1 MGKVEAIRQVLTTS
15 GDLSCVEEATQ
26 SLHLR
31 RGSGYYRAY
40 GFRVAPE
47 KPLLTVHSLRKFS
60 GELVRQLITVGPR
73 SISWCSIFSGKRE
86 AVRMAALYFC
96 ETDKKATYGMET
108 RIRVSVFPCRVM
120 AQNVGYRGI
129 IEIGGYNCPEPCE
142 FAPKCT
148 FKASKWRTLRKL
160 L

>member
-1 MGKVEAIRQVLTTS
+1 MSKLEVIRQTLTTNAN
-15 GDLSCVEEATQ
+15 LNWKEEMIQ

-40 GFRVAPE
+40 GFRVAP
-47 KPLLTVHSLRKFS
+47 KTPALTAQSLRKFS
-60 GELVRQLITVGPR
+60 HELARRLIPVGPR
-73 SISWCSIFSGKRE
+73 SVSWCSLFAGKRQ
-86 AVRMAALYFC
+86 AVRLAALYFC
-96 ETDKKATYGMET
+96 EAATEASNST
-108 RIRVSVFPCRVM
+108 EIRINVSIFPCRVM
-120 AQNVGYRGI
+120 AENVGYRGI
-129 IEIGGYNCPEPCE
+129 VEIGGYECPEPCE

>member
-1 MGKVEAIRQVLTTS
+1 MSKLEVIRQTLTTNAN
-15 GDLSCVEEATQ
+15 LNWKEEMIQ

-47 KPLLTVHSLRKFS
+47 KPLLTAHSLRKFS

-73 SISWCSIFSGKRE
+73 SVSWCSIFSGKRE

-129 IEIGGYNCPEPCE
+129 IEIGGYDCPEPCE
-142 FAPKCT
+142 FASKCT
-148 FKASKWRTLRKL
+148 FKASKWKTLRKL